1 MIASYSI
8 GSSIFQY
15 MILSDLQYSM
25 HELSAL
31 KHTVSVWIIQGF
43 SALIGCHYIILH
55 RLANAFSC
63 FRLCGVFLLLFFSS
77 FFLLLFSLL
86 DTLYLSKN
94 KEDSGRVLFF
104 SGLFVCLKKM
114 FMQQLLLQLIH
125 MMYSTIA
132 D

>member
-63 FRLCGVFLLLFFSS
+63 FSLCVGVLLLFFSS
-77 FFLLLFSLL
+77 FFLLFSLL

-104 SGLFVCLKKM
+104 SGLFVCLFKEDV
-114 FMQQLLLQLIH
+114 H
-125 MMYSTIA
+125 ATIIVA
-132 D
+132 TNTHDIFYNS